1 MKKIVVCILALL
13 SFYAVQAQTWTLDKS
28 HSKLDFS
35 IVHLGISEQEGN
47 FKNFSIK
54 LTATK
59 EDFSDAVVELSADVT
74 SIDTDN
80 ASRDEH
86 LRGTN
91 YFDAATFPALTFKS
105 KSFTKIA
112 DKKYKLTGDLTIKG
126 VTKSVVLDVIYN
138 GTIIHPRNGKKV
150 SGFKIS
156 GIIKRSDFAIGPD
169 NTSTL
174 SDEVTLQANVEFT
187 KD

>member
-1 MKKIVVCILALL
+1 MILSTKPLLIAFLFVTINSYSQQRFFAEKAIVT
-13 SFYAVQAQTWTLDKS
+13 F
-28 HSKLDFS
+28 
-35 IVHLGISEQEGN
+35 
-47 FKNFSIK
+47 
-54 LTATK
+54 
-59 EDFSDAVVELSADVT
+59 FSDAVVELSADVT

-105 KSFTKIA
+105 KSFTKIS

-126 VTKSVVLDVIYN
+126 VTKTVDLEVTYIGSTTNPKTQKRIA
-138 GTIIHPRNGKKV
+138 
-150 SGFKIS
+150 GFKIT
-156 GIIKRSDFAIGPD
+156 GKINRIDFGVG
-169 NTSTL
+169 TSSATL
-174 SDEVTLQANVEFT
+174 GDEVTITANVEVI

>member
-1 MKKIVVCILALL
+1 MKKIITCILALV
-13 SFYAVQAQTWTLDKS
+13 SFSALQAQTWTVDKS
-28 HSKLDFS
+28 HSKLDFT

-47 FKNFSIK
+47 FKNFTIK

-59 EDFSDAVVELSADVT
+59 DDFSDAVIELTADVT

-91 YFDAATFPALTFKS
+91 YFNAAAFPSLTFKS
-105 KSFTKIA
+105 KSFTKVS
-112 DKKYKLTGDLTIKG
+112 DNKYKLTGDLTIKG
-126 VTKSVVLDVIYN
+126 VTKTVDLDVTLIGSTTN
-138 GTIIHPRNGKKV
+138 PKTQKRI
-150 SGFKIS
+150 SGFKLS
-156 GIIKRSDFAIGPD
+156 GKINRIDFGVG
-169 NTSTL
+169 TSSATL
-174 SDEVTLQANVEFT
+174 SDEVTITANIEVI